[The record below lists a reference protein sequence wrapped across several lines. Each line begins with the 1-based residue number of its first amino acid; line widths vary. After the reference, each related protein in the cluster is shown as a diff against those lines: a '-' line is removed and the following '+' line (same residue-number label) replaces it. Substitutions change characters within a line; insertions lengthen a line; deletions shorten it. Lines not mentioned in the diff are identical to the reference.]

1 MKTTMNNAKY
11 WNPKPAYNPR
21 MANKGKAL
29 EELIKYQNK
38 LYAVRKFANIQKI
51 STPWKVIRNG
61 KDIISAHPEEKST
74 LDFRGTVKG
83 GISVSFDAKESEVE
97 QGLPLK
103 YIEPHQIEYMRFAL
117 ELEEKTFILC
127 YIKPLDRYFIISG
140 WIVVGCWDEWQQN
153 KGKRGYNTIPTEAM
167 KLIERKPNGYVLD
180 YLSTVFGGKNNA

>member
-1 MKTTMNNAKY
+1 VNNAKY

-29 EELIKYQNK
+29 EELIKYQNQ
-38 LYAVRKFANIQKI
+38 LYATRKIANIQKI

-83 GISVSFDAKESEVE
+83 GLSVSFDAKESEVE

-103 YIEPHQIEYMRFAL
+103 YIEPHQIDYMRFAL
-117 ELEEKTFILC
+117 ELGEKTFILC
-127 YIKPLDRYFIISG
+127 HIKPINRHFIIG
-140 WIVVGCWDEWQQN
+140 GGVVVGCWDEWQKN
-153 KGKRGYNTIPTEAM
+153 KGKRGYNTIPVDMMDVIKTG
-167 KLIERKPNGYVLD
+167 PHGNVLD
-180 YLSTVFGGKNNA
+180 YLPVALGI